1 MTKQPVNAGTP
12 KTIPDYFRC
21 YEPSPRPSYT
31 RNVRRTPSSR
41 RCAARRTLGIA
52 QCYDPLS
59 ILERLAPYGPV
70 PIKPYGSAPL
80 SPCGPM
86 PLSPYEPVP
95 LSPYGPVPISLMA
108 PYPVRSHKF
117 LMALYPARSQSLMAL
132 SP

>member
-1 MTKQPVNAGTP
+1 MQGHQ

-52 QCYDPLS
+52 ECYDPLS

-70 PIKPYGSAPL
+70 PIKPYGSVPL
-80 SPCGPM
+80 SLYG
-86 PLSPYEPVP
+86 PVP
-95 LSPYGPVPISLMA
+95 LSPYGLIPLSSYGSVPLTAIE
-108 PYPVRSHKF
+108 P
-117 LMALYPARSQSLMAL
+117 LYK
-132 SP
+132 